1 MIFISIILR
10 CTLDLWL
17 MIRKTFFTTKTW
29 YLHSSFTLFYSYILP
44 TSCLLVFPFYLSI
57 PSMPFSFSLSTCI
70 EGIVYLSID
79 RYPNALILRVDTYL
93 YTMVPLT
100 HFFVSVHAVV
110 ALYICAHIF
119 TYLKCTFKTIS
130 IVFDLC
136 LPSTYAIWYTT
147 FVYLV
152 PTLPLSTPPLST

>member
-79 RYPNALILRVDTYL
+79 RYPNALILRVDSTYTRWSHSRISLYLFMPSLRYIFVHTYL
-93 YTMVPLT
+93 PTLN
-100 HFFVSVHAVV
+100 VH
-110 ALYICAHIF
+110 
-119 TYLKCTFKTIS
+119 LKPSLSFSTF
-130 IVFDLC
+130 
-136 LPSTYAIWYTT
+136 A
-147 FVYLV
+147 YLV
-152 PTLPLSTPPLST
+152 PMPFGTLPLST